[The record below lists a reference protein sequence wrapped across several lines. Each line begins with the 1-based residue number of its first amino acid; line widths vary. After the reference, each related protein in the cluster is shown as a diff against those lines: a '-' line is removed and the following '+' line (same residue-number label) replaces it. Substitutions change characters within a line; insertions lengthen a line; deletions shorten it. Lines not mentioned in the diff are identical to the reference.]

1 MSKAIFITALLVLC
15 SASPVP
21 AASFTD
27 NGNGTITD
35 NKTGLMW
42 QKQDDAATK
51 TWEQALSYCE
61 GLSLDGYTNWRLPN
75 VKELSSIVDDTRY
88 GPAINTVYFPNTQSS
103 YYWSSTSDAYST
115 PTFAWRVNFNTG
127 DVDGYY
133 KTDLYYV
140 RCLR

>member
-1 MSKAIFITALLVLC
+1 MSKAIFISVLLIL
-15 SASPVP
+15 STFSPVL

-35 NKTGLMW
+35 NTTRLTW
-42 QKQDDAATK
+42 QKQDDGVPK
-51 TWEQALSYCE
+51 TWEQALSYC
-61 GLSLDGYTNWRLPN
+61 GLSLGGLTNWRLPN

-88 GPAINTVYFPNTQSS
+88 GPAINTAYFSNTKSS
-103 YYWSSTSDAYST
+103 YYWSSTSDAYSS

-140 RCLR
+140 RCVR